1 MTERGNKGYELHK
14 SEANTFKLS
23 FFGSILLFCNPLW
36 LLISLA
42 LTLGI
47 SCYWYTENVGAEK
60 MIFLP
65 PLEVVLTELI
75 IKLTGDRLTGENN
88 SI

>member
-1 MTERGNKGYELHK
+1 MFLELINGPTLVWKESVYFEAIYKLMKSLLATMTERGNKGYELHK

-47 SCYWYTENVGAEK
+47 SCY
-60 MIFLP
+60 
-65 PLEVVLTELI
+65 
-75 IKLTGDRLTGENN
+75 
-88 SI
+88 